1 MAFALQDIPSA
12 VPGPATPSSSTTG
25 APASGMTDGPAA
37 SSDPGLLGS
46 PFFMLMMFVPL
57 IIMMLWSS
65 RSQSKKQQK
74 ALSELAKG
82 DMILTHSGI
91 RGKLVELGDRYAK
104 VEIAPGTK
112 VEILKSSVL
121 GKDTAEA
128 AAQIEKR

>member
-12 VPGPATPSSSTTG
+12 APGPASPSTTTSSATAG
-25 APASGMTDGPAA
+25 GTIDDQAA
-37 SSDPGLLGS
+37 AADPGLLGS
-46 PFFMLMMFVPL
+46 PFLMLMMFVPL

-74 ALSELAKG
+74 ALAELAKG
-82 DMILTHSGI
+82 DMVLTHSGF

-104 VEIAPGTK
+104 IEIAPGTK

-128 AAQIEKR
+128 AAQIEKK

>member
-1 MAFALQDIPSA
+1 LAFALQDIPSA
-12 VPGPATPSSSTTG
+12 STGPATTPSQG
-25 APASGMTDGPAA
+25 APAGATTSADGAPPAD
-37 SSDPGLLGS
+37 SGLLGS

-65 RSQSKKQQK
+65 RSQTKRQQK
-74 ALSELAKG
+74 ALAELTKG
-82 DMILTHSGI
+82 DMVLTQSGI
-91 RGKLVELGDRYAK
+91 RGKLIELGDRYAK

-112 VEILKSSVL
+112 IEVLKTAVL